1 MTVTLFNTPKP
12 QFHVLGEPASGYK
25 LFSYEAGTTT
35 KLDTFTTAAGDIANT
50 NPIVLDS
57 DGYPPSSIYTTD
69 NTAYKFVLAPSTD
82 TDPPASPVWTEDNV
96 LTDFDATRITFTQD
110 GTGAVETTVDAK
122 LNEMISVKDFGA
134 VGDGSVDDT
143 LAIQA
148 AIDHVDSLTSGS
160 AVLEG
165 IPALNLGGGTYNVTS
180 QLTCPTSKWCLI
192 SDGNAV
198 IKVDSLAV
206 STPPFDNFVR
216 GSVIKNVI
224 IRDTTA
230 ARTRYGWNFDSTS
243 GLVLDNLG
251 AGGLAKGFI
260 FNDTHDFRGIRGLNS
275 YANTNDIVFETT
287 ICSSLI
293 FDSCRFD
300 ECLGS
305 CVDVNATLTNVHF
318 INCGFIMAPTTD
330 NVVNVNIDT
339 QHMNACSFKGNRF
352 EHKGTGL
359 TATHLY
365 IKGASATY
373 PAHVD
378 VEGNYFTSSDIDQHI
393 HLDGYINR
401 APIENN
407 HFQTEPNT
415 ADILN
420 SASNDNLD
428 VREDNTAAPSRA
440 TSGDITAFADAGG
453 GQVTVTSAAHGIPMD
468 GRQITITG
476 TTSYDGTFAV
486 TNITTN
492 TFEITDTWV
501 ADDATGAFTALAYV
515 VFSDTALP
523 FYIKPRVKPILIK
536 LDRVGFPTTATGSQT
551 VTITYAS
558 ETRVPDID
566 MPNAITDY
574 KLYFRGMSTGTPI
587 LDGEPTADKVWK
599 DQMRFRYNVRTAVAA
614 SEAQFDLYI
623 WGY

>member
-1 MTVTLFNTPKP
+1 MTL
-12 QFHVLGEPASGYK
+12 
-25 LFSYEAGTTT
+25 
-35 KLDTFTTAAGDIANT
+35 
-50 NPIVLDS
+50 
-57 DGYPPSSIYTTD
+57 
-69 NTAYKFVLAPSTD
+69 
-82 TDPPASPVWTEDNV
+82 
-96 LTDFDATRITFTQD
+96 TQD
-110 GTGAVETTVDAK
+110 KFQQVGTGAINRTVDDK
-122 LNEMISVKDFGA
+122 LLETVSVMDFGA
-134 VGDGSVDDT
+134 IGDGSVDDT

-148 AIDHVDSLTSGS
+148 ALDHVDSLTSGS

-260 FNDTHDFRGIRGLNS
+260 FNDAHDFRGIRGLNS

-378 VEGNYFTSSDIDQHI
+378 IEGNYFTSSDIDQHI
-393 HLDGYINR
+393 HLDSYINR

-407 HFQTEPNT
+407 HFQTEPNVV
-415 ADILN
+415 DILN
-420 SASNDNLD
+420 SGNNNYLD
-428 VREDNTAAPSRA
+428 VREDNTIA
-440 TSGDITAFADAGG
+440 TS
-453 GQVTVTSAAHGIPMD
+453 
-468 GRQITITG
+468 R
-476 TTSYDGTFAV
+476 TTK
-486 TNITTN
+486 
-492 TFEITDTWV
+492 
-501 ADDATGAFTALAYV
+501 YV
-515 VFSDTALP
+515 IFSDTALP
-523 FYIKPRVKPILIK
+523 FYVKRRVKPILIK

-587 LDGEPTADKVWK
+587 LDGEPTVDKAWK
-599 DQMRFRYNVRTAVAA
+599 DQMRFRYNVRTAVTA